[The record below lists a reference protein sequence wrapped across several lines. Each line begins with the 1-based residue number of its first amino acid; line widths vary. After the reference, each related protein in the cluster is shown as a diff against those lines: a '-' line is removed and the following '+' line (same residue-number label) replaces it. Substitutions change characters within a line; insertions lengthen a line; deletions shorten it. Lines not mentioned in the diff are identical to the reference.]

1 MQCHPINS
9 LNKSNENPA
18 NGLASYCIHPQS
30 CCAASVCLLFTQLL
44 EQSAT
49 KRMQTIVVY
58 DFHLVHPFFDALRCI
73 GIHMLR
79 FTRFEI
85 GELKTFILISCSKC
99 HHHHK
104 TATHHRSV
112 HRNAMHSRLAKAE
125 VSLTVCW
132 WSAIAKTFI
141 CLQCAFCR
149 LTVLLTENIQFL
161 NHRTMPHISFIRRER
176 HNEISSSEIHFRK
189 LLNLI
194 MHRNA

>member
-1 MQCHPINS
+1 MLYSPTKLLCCFRLPFVYSVARTIGNEAHADNRGLWLSSRPPI
-9 LNKSNENPA
+9 
-18 NGLASYCIHPQS
+18 
-30 CCAASVCLLFTQLL
+30 
-44 EQSAT
+44 
-49 KRMQTIVVY
+49 
-58 DFHLVHPFFDALRCI
+58 FDALRCI
-73 GIHMLR
+73 GIHMLQ

-104 TATHHRSV
+104 TATHHRSM

-141 CLQCAFCR
+141 CLQCAFCQ

-189 LLNLI
+189 LLNLV